1 MTPMRIAR
9 GLVLAT
15 IASVLADDAL
25 AAVTTYTSKAAFDAA
40 TAGLADVVVLDF
52 DGVAAGTII
61 PDGGALG
68 GITFDYAIEGGAELV
83 VIDAFEANSGL
94 NSLGT
99 TGDLTFLAGDAFSIG
114 FAPATAVA
122 LFVIGEDMLPGDVEL
137 QTVAGA
143 VQNGAADAI
152 LADGSSLYFLGLVES
167 DPSLAVTSATLE
179 SFIVEDVGDFVWNVD
194 DIRLAPEPA
203 AGLGCVAVLGAL
215 AALRRP
221 IRT

>member
-1 MTPMRIAR
+1 MRIAR
-9 GLVLAT
+9 RLALAT
-15 IASVLADDAL
+15 IACVLAGDAP

-40 TAGLADVVVLDF
+40 TAGLTEVAALDF
-52 DGVAAGTII
+52 EDVAADTII
-61 PDGGALG
+61 PSGTALGDVTFYYAIDGGAQ
-68 GITFDYAIEGGAELV
+68 LV

-94 NSLGT
+94 NSLGI

-114 FAPATAVA
+114 FAPATAIA
-122 LFVIGEDMLPGDVEL
+122 LFVIGEDTLPGDFEL
-137 QTVAGA
+137 QTSAGD

-167 DPSLAVTSATLE
+167 DPALAFTFATLA
-179 SFIVEDVGDFVWNVD
+179 SAIAEDVGDYVWNVD

-203 AGLGCVAVLGAL
+203 AALGCLAALGAL
-215 AALRRP
+215 ATLRRP